1 MTTIYNYKKMDG
13 TTRNI
18 TVDPSKTQEFRPMQ
32 AFFWEWDTDD
42 THMRVWDIEN
52 EGWRTLI
59 MANIIDTTYVC
70 ISDTFYNTDETVEG
84 EEILTYNLN

>member
-1 MTTIYNYKKMDG
+1 MTTIYNYKKKDG

-52 EGWRTLI
+52 EGWPTLI
-59 MANIIDTTYVC
+59 MENIIDTIQC
-70 ISDTFYNTDETVEG
+70 WGFYNSDETVEG
-84 EEILTYNLN
+84 EEILIN